1 MIFLKVNL
9 FKRPQ
14 TIFHAA
20 KLTSKP
26 VKSDRSDKNNKKI
39 ILETIVTKK
48 VSIVL
53 RPFKKSTGMKERIQQ
68 KAAELFRRY
77 GIRSVTMDE
86 IATQLG
92 ISKKTIY
99 QFYSDKDTLV
109 KDIFTGI
116 TDENK
121 KKCYHFKDIS
131 ENAIH
136 EQFLAGDSAHEIF
149 NDLEFFCVI

>member
-1 MIFLKVNL
+1 M
-9 FKRPQ
+9 
-14 TIFHAA
+14 
-20 KLTSKP
+20 
-26 VKSDRSDKNNKKI
+26 
-39 ILETIVTKK
+39 
-48 VSIVL
+48 SI
-53 RPFKKSTGMKERIQQ
+53 KERIQQ
-68 KAAELFRRY
+68 KAGELFRRY

-99 QFYSDKDTLV
+99 QFYSDKDALV

-121 KKCYHFKDIS
+121 KKCSYFKDIS

-136 EQFLAGDSAHEIF
+136 EQFLASR
-149 NDLEFFCVI
+149 FCTGNF